1 MATKPAVTQLAW
13 VGGTVLAAVLAF
25 AITWSVMSP
34 AATDGVTQET
44 EEASSVDTVEVVF
57 APPVIAGPPRP
68 PGVWE
73 WVELRGGECLQAAP
87 QDGSVDV
94 VVVDCATP
102 HGARY
107 LSPTLASSVPSD
119 PFPGAD
125 QLNTLATEKCQS
137 VTAGDVGLGAEVDDA
152 ISVGLFSTEELAW
165 RAGSRVIGC
174 LVSRVGG
181 QNLPPVVDGGD
192 G

>member
-1 MATKPAVTQLAW
+1 MATKHVTTRLGW
-13 VGGTVLAAVLAF
+13 IGGTVLAAVLAF
-25 AITWSVMSP
+25 SITWSVTSP
-34 AATDGVTQET
+34 APTDGVAQET
-44 EEASSVDTVEVVF
+44 EQAASVDTVEVVF
-57 APPVIAGPPRP
+57 APPVLTGPPRP
-68 PGVWE
+68 PGAWN
-73 WVELRGGECLQAAP
+73 WVDLRGGECLETTP

-94 VVVDCATP
+94 VVVDCAMP

-125 QLNTLATEKCQS
+125 YLSTLATARCQS
-137 VTAGDVGLGAEVDDA
+137 LSAGDLGVGVEVDDLMS
-152 ISVGLFSTEELAW
+152 IGLFSADELAW

-181 QNLPPVVDGGD
+181 ENLPAVVGD
-192 G
+192 GE